1 MPEALL
7 AIDAGTTSVR
17 VLLFG
22 ADGGVRARVRET
34 LPIHYP
40 APGRVEQD
48 AELIFET
55 TQLLMRAALRTAAL
69 RAEDIAGIGVT
80 SQRASC
86 VVWERATGRALTPL
100 ISWQDLRGT
109 ERSAQLRDEGFFVMP
124 QSAAAK
130 LESALDGIPQGR
142 RRAES
147 GEIAWGNI
155 DSYLVFRLSGG
166 TIHATDPSQACATAY
181 FDYATGTWDA
191 ALMKLQRLPEPFFPR
206 LVDTSGVLG
215 LTAREVLGAPVPIAA
230 IVGDQQSAAIAQG
243 CRAPGDGKVTYGTS
257 ATANVH
263 TGSKPMVVRGTYPL
277 ALRRVDGETEFCIEG
292 MVITAGAV
300 LDWLSGGLGLL
311 DDPAQAN
318 VIGAEAEDNGG
329 VFVLPALQGLGSPHG
344 DTERR
349 GLITGLSRG
358 TRKEHLVRAML
369 EGIAFRV
376 RDVLDAIYV
385 GAQLPRPAAL
395 RADGGASAN
404 DLLMQL
410 QADALGQ
417 PVERMQP
424 IEATAFGAA
433 LLAGIGVG
441 LVSPTAW
448 ASLRRVDRAFLPR
461 LGTDERNQRFAAW
474 RSACGLPPI

>member
-17 VLLFG
+17 VLILG
-22 ADGGVRARVRET
+22 LDGTVRARARET

-48 AELIFET
+48 AAHIFET
-55 TQLLMRAALRTAAL
+55 TQLLMRAALREAKL
-69 RAEDIAGIGVT
+69 RAQDLAAIGVT

-109 ERSAQLRDEGFFVMP
+109 ERSAELRDAGFFVMP

-130 LESALDGIPQGR
+130 LESAIESVPEGR
-142 RRAES
+142 GRAER
-147 GEIAWGNI
+147 GELAWGNI
-155 DSYLVFRLSGG
+155 DSYLVYRISGG
-166 TIHATDPSQACATAY
+166 GIHATDPSQACATAY
-181 FDYATGTWDA
+181 FDYATGGWDA
-191 ALMKLQRLPEPFFPR
+191 ALLRTQQLPGVLFPQ
-206 LVDTSGVLG
+206 LVDTSGHIG
-215 LTAREVLGAPVPIAA
+215 DTAREVLGAPVPIAA

-263 TGSKPMVVRGTYPL
+263 TGQKPLIIPGAYPL
-277 ALRRVDGETEFCIEG
+277 ALRRSGDTTEFCLEG

-300 LDWLSGGLGLL
+300 LDWLCGGMGLL
-311 DDPAQAN
+311 DNPAQASA
-318 VIGAEAEDNGG
+318 VGAEAEDSGG
-329 VFVLPALQGLGSPHG
+329 VFVLPAFQGLGSPHG
-344 DTERR
+344 DTTRR
-349 GLITGLSRG
+349 GLITGLTRG
-358 TRKEHLVRAML
+358 TRREHLVRATL

-376 RDVLDAIYV
+376 RDVLDAIYH
-385 GAQLPRPAAL
+385 GAKLPRPDTL

-410 QADALGQ
+410 QADFLGQ

-433 LLAGIGVG
+433 MLAGEGMG
-441 LVSPTAW
+441 LIAPSAW
-448 ASLRRVDRAFLPR
+448 NSLRRVDRVFEPR
-461 LGTDERNQRFAAW
+461 LRRDDRDSRYAAW
-474 RSACGLPPI
+474 RTACGLPGT